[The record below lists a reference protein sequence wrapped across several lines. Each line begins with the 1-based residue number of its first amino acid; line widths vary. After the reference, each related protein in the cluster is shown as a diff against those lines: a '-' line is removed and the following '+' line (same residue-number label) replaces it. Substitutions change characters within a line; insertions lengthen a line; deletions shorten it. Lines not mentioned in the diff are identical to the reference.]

1 MKALIA
7 ALALVVGVSV
17 GGVAGGRACAQS
29 AQDIPSAAP
38 PVRAGESEEQHGRR
52 LLDEM
57 LKALGGDRWLNKQ
70 TEYIEGQT
78 APFFRGQPSG
88 GVTRYIEYKQF
99 AKATSPELARIE
111 FVTDK
116 GMIRPGTKRD
126 VAQLW
131 TADQGYEL
139 TFKGVTK
146 LPELQVADYM
156 RRRAHTLEAVMGTW
170 VKAPGVIIVA
180 EGIGTRDRHPIDKVS
195 VLAANND
202 AVEIE
207 LDQTSHLP
215 LQRSFEWRNQQ
226 FKDHDVDEEV
236 YGDWRIFDGV
246 ATPMNIS
253 RYRNGDLVSQNFYT
267 KVQFGQRLAPELF
280 DKDRGLAKK

>member
-1 MKALIA
+1 MKFRIA
-7 ALALVVGVSV
+7 ALAVIISVSV
-17 GGVAGGRACAQS
+17 GAGCRARAQS

-57 LKALGGDRWLNKQ
+57 LKALGGEAWLNKR

-99 AKATSPELARIE
+99 ADATSPELARVE

-126 VAQLW
+126 VVQLW

-146 LPELQVADYM
+146 LPEKQVADYM
-156 RRRAHTLEAVMGTW
+156 RRRAHTLEEVMGTW
-170 VKAPGVIIVA
+170 VKATGVIIVS

-195 VLAANND
+195 VLTANND

-236 YGDWRIFDGV
+236 YGDWRMFDGV

-253 RYRNGDLVSQNFYT
+253 RYRNGDLVSQNFFT